1 MQAFPPVFPGLQK
14 WRPILLPSSS
24 ITGSSYPVDT
34 NFILTLEY
42 NFQKPLH
49 SLGQDS
55 CCVWNPIQMSDPQ
68 NPLLGSPP
76 FILLVT
82 HSSSV
87 QSANCVSFL
96 THSKM
101 LTLNSESSRVLSH
114 RLESPALS
122 PVLAGFTCSAKI
134 PSPEFHPGHPSLP
147 STTHSTIWLL
157 SMFVVVRFA

>member
-1 MQAFPPVFPGLQK
+1 MAPHTAAFFQYHWLFILCWCQLHINLRIQFPETIAQSGSRLPVG
-14 WRPILLPSSS
+14 ILLHMEPHSGVRPS
-24 ITGSSYPVDT
+24 
-34 NFILTLEY
+34 
-42 NFQKPLH
+42 KP
-49 SLGQDS
+49 SAGQ
-55 CCVWNPIQMSDPQ
+55 
-68 NPLLGSPP
+68 PP

-96 THSKM
+96 THLKM

-114 RLESPALS
+114 RLESPASS
-122 PVLAGFTCSAKI
+122 PVLAGFTCSAEI

-147 STTHSTIWLL
+147 STIHSTIWLL